1 MDIIKIKI
9 EYLGV
14 VIDGRVVVPQFGVAV
29 RPVVECLDV
38 ALLSELQLLGIVI
51 YGSLELLHL
60 PIDEASVRVDD
71 GIGAIKFDGLVEIMD

>member
-1 MDIIKIKI
+1 M
-9 EYLGV
+9 
-14 VIDGRVVVPQFGVAV
+14 PQFGVAV